1 MVQPIPRKII
11 NSNPQLAEKKFNTLL
26 IDGSNL
32 LELSIS
38 ADRRLSSNGKIVGGI
53 YQFFLQLKIMIKK
66 ANFEYVYVFWD
77 GERSGQLRFNLLPE
91 YKSNRDKNYDDSELS
106 DYMKEVNKRISYMKN
121 KFSSSKIEEKKTE
134 KEIFFEQRSVIM
146 DSLEELFIRQCMC
159 DEVEADDLIAYYV
172 KNKKINERI
181 VIMSNDRDLT
191 QLISDDVIIYIQDMK
206 KFINT
211 KNHTSEIGYNYQ
223 NVLLKKILCGD
234 ASDNIKGIKLFGEKT
249 LFKNFSEIKTRKIT
263 IKEVID
269 KAKKINEDRI
279 STKKKPLQW
288 AKNIVEVVTD
298 SSAGTKLYEI
308 NKKIIDLKNPLITKD
323 AEYLMNEIMYSP
335 LDPDGRS
342 LTNLYN
348 ILSKY
353 GVEDFSDENA
363 FSNFFVDFQY
373 IIEKEKRRNLSM

>member
-1 MVQPIPRKII
+1 MAQPIPRKIL
-11 NSNPQLAEKKFNTLL
+11 NNNPKLVEKKFTTLL

-38 ADRRLSSNGKIVGGI
+38 ADRRMSSNGKIVGGI
-53 YQFFLQLKIMIKK
+53 YQFLLQLKIMLKK

-77 GERSGQLRFNLLPE
+77 GDRSGQLRFNLLPE
-91 YKSNRDKNYDDSELS
+91 YKSNRDKNYDDTELS
-106 DYMKEVNKRISYMKN
+106 DYMKEVNKRINYMKN
-121 KFSSSKIEEKKTE
+121 KFSSSKIEDKKTE
-134 KEIFFEQRSVIM
+134 KEIFFEQRTVIM

-172 KNKKINERI
+172 ANKKNNERI

-191 QLISDDVIIYIQDMK
+191 QLISDDVIVYIQDMK

-223 NVLLKKILCGD
+223 NVLLKKVLCGD
-234 ASDNIKGIKLFGEKT
+234 TSDNIKGIKLFGEKT
-249 LFKNFSEIKTRKIT
+249 LFNNFSDIKTRKVT
-263 IKEVID
+263 LEEVIL
-269 KAKKINEDRI
+269 KAKKINNDRV
-279 STKKKPLQW
+279 SEKKKPLQW
-288 AKNIVEVVTD
+288 AKNIVEIITD

-308 NKKIIDLKNPLITKD
+308 NKKIIDLKNPLLTKD
-323 AEYLMNEIMYSP
+323 AECLMRDIMYTP

-348 ILSKY
+348 ILTKY
-353 GVEDFSDENA
+353 GVEDFSDENT
-363 FSNFFVDFQY
+363 FSNFFIDFQY
-373 IIEKEKRRNLSM
+373 IIEKEKRRNMNV

>member
-1 MVQPIPRKII
+1 MAQPIPRKIL
-11 NSNPQLAEKKFNTLL
+11 NNNPQLVEKKFTTLL

-38 ADRRLSSNGKIVGGI
+38 ADRRMSSNGKIVGGI
-53 YQFFLQLKIMIKK
+53 YQFLLQLKIMLKK

-77 GERSGQLRFNLLPE
+77 GDRSGQLRFNLLPE
-91 YKSNRDKNYDDSELS
+91 YKSNRDKNYDDTELS
-106 DYMKEVNKRISYMKN
+106 DYMKEVNKRINYMKN
-121 KFSSSKIEEKKTE
+121 KFSSNKIEDKKTE
-134 KEIFFEQRSVIM
+134 KEIFFEQRTVIM

-172 KNKKINERI
+172 ANKKNNERI

-191 QLISDDVIIYIQDMK
+191 QLISDDVIVYIQDMK

-223 NVLLKKILCGD
+223 NVLLKKVLCGD

-249 LFKNFSEIKTRKIT
+249 LFNNFSDIKTRKVT
-263 IKEVID
+263 LEEVIL
-269 KAKKINEDRI
+269 KAKKINNDRI
-279 STKKKPLQW
+279 SEKKKPLQW
-288 AKNIVEVVTD
+288 AKNIVEIITD

-308 NKKIIDLKNPLITKD
+308 NKKIIDLKNPLLTKD
-323 AEYLMNEIMYSP
+323 AECLMHDIMYAP

-348 ILSKY
+348 ILTKY
-353 GVEDFSDENA
+353 GVEDFSDENT
-363 FSNFFVDFQY
+363 FSNFFIDFQY
-373 IIEKEKRRNLSM
+373 IIEKEKRRNVNV